1 MVLVWGMTA
10 LAGSLTEDTVQE
22 IVSGRGDY
30 DDETRNA
37 VRNFEGTPPTYLG
50 LSSDQRSGF
59 MGKVFEI
66 IEGAEIDEDDVLEGY
81 SEIVLF
87 MAKSDE

>member
-1 MVLVWGMTA
+1 
-10 LAGSLTEDTVQE
+10 
-22 IVSGRGDY
+22 
-30 DDETRNA
+30 
-37 VRNFEGTPPTYLG
+37 
-50 LSSDQRSGF
+50 

-87 MAKSDE
+87 MVKSDV